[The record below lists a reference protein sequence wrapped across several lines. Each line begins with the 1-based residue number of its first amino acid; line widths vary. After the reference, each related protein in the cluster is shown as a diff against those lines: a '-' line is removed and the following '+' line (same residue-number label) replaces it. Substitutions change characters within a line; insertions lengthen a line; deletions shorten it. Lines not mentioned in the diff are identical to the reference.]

1 MTSITTTAAATQAG
15 VTVATIRT
23 WCRRGAVAA
32 VKLAGRWVIDTASLT
47 HRIAIGA
54 MRTRKQATVTQPT
67 GTLVRVRR
75 NLHGILGNAA
85 TLAAAYEAG
94 TPVTLDSG
102 DYAGD
107 KLLLGYTRETYG
119 DYGRTMETLSLARTE
134 DDGQAVYYIDTTT
147 VARMDEAPL
156 LKAALLKA
164 WDDEEAAQAA
174 ADAADNDYFNPR
186 YM

>member
-1 MTSITTTAAATQAG
+1 MTAITATAVAAQAG

-23 WCRRGAVAA
+23 WCRRGVVAA
-32 VKLAGRWVIDTASLT
+32 VKAGGRWVIDTTSLA
-47 HRIAIGA
+47 HRLTIGA
-54 MRTRKQATVTQPT
+54 MRARKQATVTQPT

-75 NLHGILGNAA
+75 NLYGILGNAA
-85 TLAAAYEAG
+85 ALAAAYEAG
-94 TPVTLDSG
+94 RAVTLDSG
-102 DYAGD
+102 DYTGD

-119 DYGRTMETLSLARTE
+119 DYGRTMETLSLSHIE

-156 LKAALLKA
+156 LKAALLKG
-164 WDDEEAAQAA
+164 WEEEEAAQAA
-174 ADAADNDYFNPR
+174 ADAADNEYFNPR